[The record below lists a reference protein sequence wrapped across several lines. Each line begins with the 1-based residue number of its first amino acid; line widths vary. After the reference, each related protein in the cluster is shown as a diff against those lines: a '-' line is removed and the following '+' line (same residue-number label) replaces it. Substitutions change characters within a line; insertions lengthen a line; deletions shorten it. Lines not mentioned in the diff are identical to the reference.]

1 MNLTGRIFNISHFA
15 VHDGP
20 GIRTTVFLKG
30 CPLRCQWCCSP
41 QGQRFAC
48 EHAVSGPKTFGYDI
62 GVAELFDRISCDA
75 HIWRRSG
82 GGVTLSGGEV
92 LSQPDFA
99 VALMDRCH
107 QYGVHTAVE
116 TCLYAQHE
124 TATRVLEKADFVQ
137 FDIKAVSSELHRTL
151 TGAGNESILFNA
163 AMLLRSNKN
172 VLARFPLIPGITD
185 SEENLRSIGNFLE
198 NERVGVSL
206 EVLPYHKLGL
216 IHYEELGRAYQLS
229 SVNTPTSD
237 EMERARNI
245 FREYRIN
252 VF

>member
-48 EHAVSGPKTFGYDI
+48 EHAVSGQKTFGYDI

-229 SVNTPTSD
+229 YVNTPTSD